1 MSLLCLIFPL
11 LGHARTER
19 LPETNTETPGTRLR
33 VATVPVSPITEEAIW
48 PVKPNTYMKALKG
61 QGNCVK
67 CMRAAG
73 FQVPI
78 GYVRGAG
85 TIPVPRR
92 DISEGEIAVAVTY
105 EGWVGHV
112 VLVQRIHD
120 QDVVVFECNYFSR
133 NPGDLVQRSLV
144 KGYLS
149 PDAAGLKKL
158 VTAEEPLQKP
168 ANQRLTT
175 R

>member
-1 MSLLCLIFPL
+1 MSLPLIFPL
-11 LGHARTER
+11 PSNATER
-19 LPETNTETPGTRLR
+19 LPGPNTETKRLH
-33 VATVPVSPITEEAIW
+33 VAEAPANPITEKAIW
-48 PVKPNTYMKALKG
+48 PVKPNTKMKILKG

-67 CMRAAG
+67 CMRTAG
-73 FQVPI
+73 FQVPM
-78 GYVRGAG
+78 GYIRGAG

-112 VLVQRIHD
+112 VLVQRIHG
-120 QDVVVFECNYFSR
+120 QDVVVFECNYYSR
-133 NPGDLVQRSLV
+133 NPGDIVPRSLV

-158 VTAEEPLQKP
+158 VKATEPLEKPTPQK
-168 ANQRLTT
+168 LTK